1 MINQTSIVDL
11 KKRKKKKEKIS
22 LRLLNRIRPSERNVI
37 HHVKKSGN
45 KKNKKKREALYIFG
59 GDYMWPHHRQEEQK
73 TTVERKCD
81 TGSEGDVRR
90 EGVSN
95 RTR

>member
-1 MINQTSIVDL
+1 MINQTSIVNL
-11 KKRKKKKEKIS
+11 KNKNKKEKIS

-45 KKNKKKREALYIFG
+45 KNIKKNWRYIFLVVII
-59 GDYMWPHHRQEEQK
+59 WPHHGQDEQK

>member
-22 LRLLNRIRPSERNVI
+22 LRLLNRIRPSERDVI

-45 KKNKKKREALYIFG
+45 KNNKKKGRMYIFG
-59 GDYMWPHHRQEEQK
+59 GDYMASSSA
-73 TTVERKCD
+73 
-81 TGSEGDVRR
+81 G
-90 EGVSN
+90 
-95 RTR
+95 